1 MADRTTVPLGNV
13 ATSASAG
20 RLMRGATYASVTV
33 ALVLIA
39 VKLAA
44 WLSTGSVALLSSLID
59 SALDAA
65 ASILNLVAVRQ
76 ALVPADR
83 QHRFGHAKAEPL
95 AGLGQ
100 SAFIAGSGLL
110 LIVEAS
116 KRMLDPQPVTHELGG
131 IGVMVFSILLTILLV
146 WFQKV
151 VVART
156 GSLAISA
163 EFLHYTSDLM
173 MNAGVIVALLL
184 SSRFNLPLVDPLF
197 ALAIAGF
204 ILYSAS
210 RIAWQSF
217 NLLMDREL
225 PDSDRQRIKDICTA
239 YPEVRNVHDLR
250 TRSAGL
256 QCFIQL
262 HLELDGEMPLRQAH
276 AISDAVEAAI
286 RTAFPAAD
294 VIIHEDPAGIDE
306 PRRVFK

>member
-1 MADRTTVPLGNV
+1 
-13 ATSASAG
+13 
-20 RLMRGATYASVTV
+20 MRGATYASVTV

>member
-1 MADRTTVPLGNV
+1 MADRATLPLGDAV
-13 ATSASAG
+13 ASAPAG
-20 RLMRGATYASVTV
+20 RLMRMATYASVAV
-33 ALVLIA
+33 GLVLIA
-39 VKLAA
+39 VKLLA
-44 WLSTGSVALLSSLID
+44 WLGTGSVALLSSLID
-59 SALDAA
+59 STLDAA

-95 AGLGQ
+95 AGLAQ

-110 LIVEAS
+110 LIAEAI
-116 KRMLDPQPVTHELGG
+116 KRLVDPQPVTHGLGG
-131 IGVMVFSILLTILLV
+131 VAVMVFSILLTILLV
-146 WFQKV
+146 WFQKI

-156 GSLAISA
+156 GSLAINA
-163 EFLHYTSDLM
+163 DFLHYTSDLM

-184 SSRFNLPLVDPLF
+184 SSLFDVPLLDPLF

-225 PDSDRQRIKDICTA
+225 PDSDRQRIKDICA
-239 YPEVRNVHDLR
+239 SYPQVRNVHDLR

-262 HLELDGEMPLRQAH
+262 HLELDGEMSLRQAH
-276 AISDAVEAAI
+276 AVSDTVEAAI
-286 RTAFPAAD
+286 RAAFPAAD

-306 PRRVFK
+306 PRPVFK